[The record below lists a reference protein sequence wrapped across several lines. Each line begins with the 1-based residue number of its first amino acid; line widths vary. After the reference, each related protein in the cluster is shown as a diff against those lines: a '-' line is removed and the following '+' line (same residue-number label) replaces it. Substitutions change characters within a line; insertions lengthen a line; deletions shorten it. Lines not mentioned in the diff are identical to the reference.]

1 MIIIAMQSFPID
13 QTKEMAKRFAEQPEL
28 PSFITRKG
36 PYFHSVLG
44 GGIKSVNLY
53 EFDQTRM
60 AEALNAVNA
69 RMVSYYGVPGMTYSV
84 DLWSEVTEAL
94 KLIGLG

>member
-1 MIIIAMQSFPID
+1 MVIIAMQSFPIE

-53 EFDQTRM
+53 EFDQARL
-60 AEALNAVNA
+60 AEALNVVNA
-69 RMVSYYGVPGMTYSV
+69 RMVTYYGVPGMTYSV
-84 DLWSEVTEAL
+84 DLWSDVSEGL
-94 KLIGLG
+94 KMMGLA